1 MTKKKTRIECVD
13 GFIRIA
19 EDASFGLNIT
29 IENVRDTSVWLNHR
43 AVKRLRDSLNSMDET
58 GFETVKLFDS
68 LKIHKVD
75 GIFYLELNTYF
86 DSNKITIGDS
96 INELRDFLNSLRKSD
111 SLFEIGGVIIKLDG
125 DKIVIDSPKSMEL
138 SYFELGDLIKGLTT
152 VYESI

>member
-1 MTKKKTRIECVD
+1 
-13 GFIRIA
+13 
-19 EDASFGLNIT
+19 
-29 IENVRDTSVWLNHR
+29 
-43 AVKRLRDSLNSMDET
+43 MDET